1 MIDIMEG
8 PKILINKNLDGR
20 KANILRALPE
30 LENCQSV
37 DTLVTL
43 TNGIIENN
51 YKEGRG
57 SGERKMLCT
66 KTACTLKVLADLT
79 GNWDTDFPEISDVN
93 YFRGVSVE
101 DSFND
106 HTPVILKNKSTGE
119 KYIVDLT
126 FSQFIDPES
135 EEIIYKNIDDESI
148 NTSINSGTNSLVTEL
163 LTNGYVNFN
172 RLDDYLNLMVRP
184 GAKIVKGQEFWNEYY
199 DQMDMESFSLESDIE
214 VGCMEIEK
222 YLVSK
227 VKK

>member
-1 MIDIMEG
+1 MIDSREG
-8 PKILINKNLDGR
+8 TKKIINKNLDAR

-30 LENCQSV
+30 IENCQSV

-51 YKEGRG
+51 YKEGRNP
-57 SGERKMLCT
+57 GERKMLCT

-79 GNWDTDFPEISDVN
+79 GNWDTDFPEISDIN

-119 KYIVDLT
+119 KYIIDLT

-135 EEIIYKNIDDESI
+135 KEIVYKNVDDEKI
-148 NTSINSGTNSLVTEL
+148 NTDINSETDILVKEL
-163 LTNGYVNFN
+163 LENGYVNYD
-172 RLDDYLNLMVRP
+172 RLDNYLNLT
-184 GAKIVKGQEFWNEYY
+184 VKPEARIIRGQEFWNEYY
-199 DQMDMESFSLESDIE
+199 DQMDMESFSSESDIDI
-214 VGCMEIEK
+214 GSLEIEK
-222 YLVSK
+222 YLIREE
-227 VKK
+227 